1 MSVLGIKFPNYE
13 VWGFVQIIFA
23 SLEFGGVLH
32 HWLEFQDLLQNAV
45 LKTMLIGMKFNAC

>member
-1 MSVLGIKFPNYE
+1 MKSEGLFKLF
-13 VWGFVQIIFA
+13 FA

-45 LKTMLIGMKFNAC
+45 LKTKLIGMKFNAC